1 MGISKSEYVT
11 QMEKCKKSLYRIAY
25 SYMNNQALAMDALD
39 EAIYKGYLN
48 RKKLKN
54 PEFFK
59 TWLTRI
65 VINECLQM
73 LRKRKHEILID
84 QIPEETTEE
93 YDRLPIKEAIR
104 KLSED
109 LSNII
114 NLRFY
119 GGYTLSETAVIL
131 EIPLGTVATR
141 ERKALALLRLELEE

>member
-11 QMEKCKKSLYRIAY
+11 QMEKCKESLYRIAY

-84 QIPEETTEE
+84 QIPEEATKE

>member
-48 RKKLKN
+48 RKKLKS

-73 LRKRKHEILID
+73 LRKNKHEILID

>member
-11 QMEKCKKSLYRIAY
+11 QMEKCKESLYRIAY

-54 PEFFK
+54 TEFFK

-65 VINECLQM
+65 VINECLQI
-73 LRKRKHEILID
+73 LRKSKHEILID
-84 QIPEETTEE
+84 QIPEEPTKE
-93 YDRLPIKEAIR
+93 YDRLPIKEAIC

-114 NLRFY
+114 YLRFY
-119 GGYTLSETAVIL
+119 GGYTLAESAVIL

>member
-11 QMEKCKKSLYRIAY
+11 QMEKCKESLYRIAY

-54 PEFFK
+54 SEFFK
-59 TWLTRI
+59 TWITRI

>member
-11 QMEKCKKSLYRIAY
+11 QMEKCKESLYRIAY
-25 SYMNNQALAMDALD
+25 SYMNNQTLAMDALD

-54 PEFFK
+54 TDFFK

-73 LRKRKHEILID
+73 LRKRKREILID
-84 QIPEETTEE
+84 QIPEEATEE
-93 YDRLPIKEAIR
+93 YDRLPMKEAIR

-114 NLRFY
+114 YLRFY
-119 GGYTLSETAVIL
+119 GRYTLAETAVIL
-131 EIPLGTVATR
+131 GLPPGTVATR
-141 ERKALALLRLELEE
+141 ERRALTLLRLELEE

>member
-11 QMEKCKKSLYRIAY
+11 QMEKCKESLYRIAY

-84 QIPEETTEE
+84 QIPEEATKE

-104 KLSED
+104 ELSED

-114 NLRFY
+114 YLRFY
-119 GGYTLSETAVIL
+119 GGYTLAESAVIL